1 MFVNRRDVQIQ
12 WGDCDPAN
20 IVYYPRYFAMFDD
33 STSVLFEAAG
43 FSKQD
48 LVHKYGLVGIPMVD
62 TRSKFYIPSTH
73 GDWITIETKIESI
86 KRSSF
91 EVKHNVYKGD
101 ALAIEAFETR
111 VLVGR
116 DAALGIPE
124 RNALEFV
131 PKEIGGVPLKVIVLD
146 DGGDPTTATTNARR
160 FVTESKADII
170 MGSALTPPTIAV
182 SNVANEAG
190 IPHFGLAP
198 FPITPERMKWSVA
211 MPQPIPIVGK
221 VLYDHMKAHKVKTV
235 GYIGYSDSYG
245 DLWFNDLKA
254 QGVPMGMTIVD
265 EERFARPD
273 TSVTGQVLKLV
284 AANPDAILVG
294 ASGTAAALP
303 QTELRERGYQ
313 GLIYQTHGAA
323 SMDFIR
329 IAGKAAEGVLMASG
343 PVMDP
348 EDQPDGA
355 LTKKPGLALNA
366 AYEAKY
372 GPNSRS
378 QFAGHSYDAFELLKR
393 IIPVALKTAKP
404 GTPEFREAIRQ
415 ALLSEKDLAASQGVY
430 NFTEKD
436 RYGVDDRARILLT
449 VKDGKYMMVKE
460 P

>member
-1 MFVNRRDVQIQ
+1 MKRFYLSAAVVAAALVL
-12 WGDCDPAN
+12 PAL
-20 IVYYPRYFAMFDD
+20 PALAQ
-33 STSVLFEAAG
+33 TSE
-43 FSKQD
+43 
-48 LVHKYGLVGIPMVD
+48 
-62 TRSKFYIPSTH
+62 
-73 GDWITIETKIESI
+73 ITIGISI
-86 KRSSF
+86 TTT
-91 EVKHNVYKGD
+91 GP
-101 ALAIEAFETR
+101 
-111 VLVGR
+111 G
-116 DAALGIPE
+116 AALGIPE

-131 PKEIGGVPLKVIVLD
+131 PKEIAGVPLKVIVLD

-170 MGSALTPPTIAV
+170 MGSSITPPTIAV

-190 IPHFGLAP
+190 IPHIGLSP
-198 FPITPERMKWSVA
+198 FPITPERTKWSVS
-211 MPQPIPIVGK
+211 MPQPIPIMGK
-221 VLYDHMKAHKVKTV
+221 VLYEHMKAHNVKTV

-245 DLWFNDLKA
+245 DLWFNDFKS
-254 QGVPMGMTIVD
+254 QGVAMGMTLAD

-294 ASGTAAALP
+294 ASGTAAGLP
-303 QTELRERGYQ
+303 QTELRDRGYK

-348 EDQPDGA
+348 EDQPDSA
-355 LTKKPGLALNA
+355 LTKKPGMALDK

-378 QFAGHSYDAFELLKR
+378 QFAGHSYDAFLVLER
-393 IIPVALKTAKP
+393 VIPVALKTAKP

-415 ALLSEKDLAASQGVY
+415 ALLSERDIAASQGVY

-436 RYGVDDRARILLT
+436 RYGLDDRSRILLT
-449 VKDGKYMMVKE
+449 VKDGKYVLVK
-460 P
+460 

>member
-1 MFVNRRDVQIQ
+1 MRK
-12 WGDCDPAN
+12 A
-20 IVYYPRYFAMFDD
+20 YLA
-33 STSVLFEAAG
+33 AAG
-43 FSKQD
+43 VIAMLASAPALAQ
-48 LVHKYGLVGIPMVD
+48 
-62 TRSKFYIPSTH
+62 TSE
-73 GDWITIETKIESI
+73 ITIGITTTTT
-86 KRSSF
+86 
-91 EVKHNVYKGD
+91 GP
-101 ALAIEAFETR
+101 
-111 VLVGR
+111 G
-116 DAALGIPE
+116 AALGIPE

-198 FPITPERMKWSVA
+198 FPVTPERMKWSVV
-211 MPQPIPIVGK
+211 MPQPVPIMGK
-221 VLYDHMKAHKVKTV
+221 VLYEHMKAHNIKTV

-245 DLWFNDLKA
+245 DLWFNDLKN
-254 QGVPMGMTIVD
+254 QGVPMGITIVD

-294 ASGTAAALP
+294 AYGTAAALP

-329 IAGKAAEGVLMASG
+329 IAGKAAEGVIMASG
-343 PVMDP
+343 PVMSP
-348 EDQPDGA
+348 ETQDDSA
-355 LTKKPGLALNA
+355 LTKKPGLELNK
-366 AYEAKY
+366 AYEGKY

-378 QFAGHSYDAFELLKR
+378 QFAGHSYDAFEILKR
-393 IIPVALKTAKP
+393 VIPVALKTAKP

-436 RYGVDDRARILLT
+436 RSGLDDRARIILT
-449 VKDGKYMMVKE
+449 VKDGKYVPAK
-460 P
+460 